1 MNFGIL
7 LIFVFW
13 HHHVSAK
20 VRVTIPESVTRHNLP
35 FWDIDDSTGER
46 IGFFIDVTEALFK
59 AMNQSFTYVTNASSI
74 SYSELGYVIMHCT
87 IQSTLS
93 FIVQDVALNKTDI
106 LIGDA
111 TIQAHRLKLVDFSV
125 PLQTADLIV
134 VMRKKETKEKN
145 IFTFLKPFS
154 DTVWIYISFVIFI
167 GIYELIV
174 VPVITLR

>member
-1 MNFGIL
+1 MNFVIL

-74 SYSELGYVIMHCT
+74 SYSELGHVIIH
-87 IQSTLS
+87 
-93 FIVQDVALNKTDI
+93 
-106 LIGDA
+106 
-111 TIQAHRLKLVDFSV
+111 
-125 PLQTADLIV
+125 
-134 VMRKKETKEKN
+134 
-145 IFTFLKPFS
+145 
-154 DTVWIYISFVIFI
+154 
-167 GIYELIV
+167 
-174 VPVITLR
+174 